1 MNKETMTNGINI
13 TQLNDTVNAVKKTPS
28 IAKCEFRVKN
38 KWINGA
44 NSRST
49 IKDFYAAG
57 QEDTARTKQFT
68 LEADEPT
75 VLLGTDKAPGAGEYL
90 LQALASCL
98 VTTLIYHAAAKGIK
112 IESVDTEVK
121 GTVDLQGFLGVT
133 KKVRNG
139 FDNIDVKFR
148 IKGDN
153 ITDEQKRELC
163 EIAKNHSPVFDN
175 ISNPTRVT
183 VGLEEPVAV

>member
-1 MNKETMTNGINI
+1 MNKGNMTNGINV
-13 TQLNDTVNAVKKTPS
+13 TQLNDTLNAIKKTPS
-28 IAKCEFRVKN
+28 IAKCEFRIKN
-38 KWINGA
+38 KWISGA

-57 QEDTARTKQFT
+57 QEDTVRTKQFT
-68 LEADEPT
+68 LEADEPA

-98 VTTLIYHAAAKGIK
+98 VTTLIYHAAAQGIK
-112 IESVDTEVK
+112 IESVDTEIK
-121 GTVDLQGFLGVT
+121 GTVDLQGFLGLT

-153 ITDEQKRELC
+153 ITDEQKRQLC
-163 EIAKNHSPVFDN
+163 EMAKNYSPVFDN
-175 ISNPTRVT
+175 ISNPTRIT